1 MIQMDNIE
9 FKYARQARLFT
20 QLSWQLRQ
28 GGIYG
33 LLGKNGAGKTT
44 LLRLITGLLFPK
56 KGTCQVMDFNPS
68 KRDPD
73 YLQEI
78 FLIPEEFE
86 LPKVKISQYEQLY
99 SPFYSK
105 FDRDDYYQL
114 IKEFEL
120 DSQAKIHSLSFGQRK
135 KILIAFG
142 VATNTRLLIMDEPT
156 NGLDIPSKSQFRKLM
171 ASRINEDRTYIISTH
186 QVRDIEK
193 LVDAIVVLEEGSI
206 IFQKSLLEI
215 TQALT
220 FNYEQ
225 LEPENTIHFENELG
239 GYVTVR
245 KNETDAETDVNL
257 ELLFNAI
264 ISNPLMINSCFKG
277 GQNG

>member
-1 MIQMDNIE
+1 MIQMEGIE
-9 FKYARQARLFT
+9 YKYPRQAKLFT
-20 QLSWQLRQ
+20 QLSWALKQ

-44 LLRLITGLLFPK
+44 LLRLITGLLSPK
-56 KGTCQVMDFNPS
+56 KGRCQVMDANPS
-68 KRDPD
+68 KRNPML
-73 YLQEI
+73 LQEL

-86 LPKVKISQYEQLY
+86 LPKLKISQFENLY
-99 SPFYSK
+99 APFYPN
-105 FDRDDYYQL
+105 FDRVDFYQL

-193 LVDAIVVLEEGSI
+193 LVDAIVVLEAGNI
-206 IFQKSLLEI
+206 IFQKSMLEI
-215 TQALT
+215 TRALT

-225 LEPENTIHFENELG
+225 LEPESTIHFENELG

-245 KNETDAETDVNL
+245 KNKTDAETEVNL

-264 ISNPLMINSCFKG
+264 ISNPATVNNCFMG